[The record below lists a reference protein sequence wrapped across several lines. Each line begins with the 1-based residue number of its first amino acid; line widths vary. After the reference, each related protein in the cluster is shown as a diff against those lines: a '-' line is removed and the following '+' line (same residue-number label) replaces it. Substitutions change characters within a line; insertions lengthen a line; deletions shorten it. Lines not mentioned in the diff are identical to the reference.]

1 MTDNKTDSK
10 LTFEQAYKRL
20 DEIARELEDSD
31 TPLEK
36 SFDLFEEG
44 QKLIRM
50 CHQLLDRA
58 EKRLKVLTEVDTGFD
73 VKEELFD

>member
-1 MTDNKTDSK
+1 MTENKADKK

-20 DEIARELEDSD
+20 EKITRELENSD

-36 SFDLFEEG
+36 AFGLFEEG

-58 EKRLKVLTEVDTGFD
+58 GKRLEVLTEVDTGFE
-73 VKEELFD
+73 VKEELVD

>member
-1 MTDNKTDSK
+1 MTDNSTDSK
-10 LTFEQAYKRL
+10 LNFEQAFKRL
-20 DEIARELEDSD
+20 EEIARELENSD

-44 QKLIRM
+44 QKLIRT

-58 EKRLKVLTEVDTGFD
+58 EKRLKILTEVNGRFE
-73 VKEELFD
+73 VKEELVD

>member
-1 MTDNKTDSK
+1 MTKNSSDSK

-20 DEIARELEDSD
+20 EEIASELENSD

-58 EKRLKVLTEVDTGFD
+58 EKRLKILTEVDGRFE